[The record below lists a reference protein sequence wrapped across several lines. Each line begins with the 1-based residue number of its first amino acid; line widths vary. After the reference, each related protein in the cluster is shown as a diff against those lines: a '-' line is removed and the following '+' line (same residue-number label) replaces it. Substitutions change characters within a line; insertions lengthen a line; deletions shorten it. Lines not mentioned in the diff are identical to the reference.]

1 VQTIAKC
8 LNERRLRAA
17 SRAAQVTDAVKLDL
31 RLRLRRKRHPCRSA
45 NQRDE
50 LAPPEVDCH
59 ATGCEG
65 HAMQWRDDNHA
76 LPKDEQCFCAAKLLR
91 A

>member
-65 HAMQWRDDNHA
+65 HAMQWRDDTMLYRRTNNAFA
-76 LPKDEQCFCAAKLLR
+76 LR
-91 A
+91 NS